1 MFSPQCGSGFSE
13 KAIRASVF
21 KNPFFKRHLPLLS
34 TYYYNKPAAGQ
45 EDRETKHRSLVAET
59 LAATWRLLKS

>member
-1 MFSPQCGSGFSE
+1 MFSPQCSSGFSE

-21 KNPFFKRHLPLLS
+21 KNPFFKRQLPLLS
-34 TYYYNKPAAGQ
+34 TYYYDKPVAGQ

-59 LAATWRLLKS
+59 LAAIWRLFIS